1 MSPGQPFYML
11 VTRSESK
18 EMEYLYTIA
27 KKMSGYGINANLKVS
42 HWHDEKSRERQHE
55 NFFDGSSEV

>member
-1 MSPGQPFYML
+1 ML